1 MHKPGHLACVAIYI
15 ALLLQ
20 TCCAWLVPP
29 FAHRP
34 TASSHVGGQTR
45 WLAGKISSSCRSSVT
60 MKAVDGAMA
69 DQPIP
74 VIRRMFGGLSAS
86 AFQHPFDS
94 DATSTLR
101 RLPGLEAIVRSFIPV
116 IEVSFSPCILQS
128 PSEIDIVHC
137 SDLQHYS

>member
-1 MHKPGHLACVAIYI
+1 VHLQAELYKMHTPVHFAYVATYI

-20 TCCAWLVPP
+20 PSCAWLTPP
-29 FAHRP
+29 SAHRP
-34 TASSHVGGQTR
+34 TALSRVSSQMR
-45 WLAGKISSSCRSSVT
+45 WLIGNNPSSCRSSVT
-60 MKAVDGAMA
+60 MKAVDANGVMA
-69 DQPIP
+69 DQPTP

-116 IEVSFSPCILQS
+116 IEVSFSPCMLQS
-128 PSEIDIVHC
+128 P
-137 SDLQHYS
+137 